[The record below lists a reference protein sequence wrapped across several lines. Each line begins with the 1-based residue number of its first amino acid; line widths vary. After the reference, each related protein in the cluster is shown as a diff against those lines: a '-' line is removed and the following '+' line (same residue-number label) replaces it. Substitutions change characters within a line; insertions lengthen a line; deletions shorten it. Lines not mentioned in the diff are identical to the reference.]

1 MDTSPLQLLIVED
14 EPIIALHLH
23 QIVTQL
29 GYVVLAT
36 VASGEEA
43 VQHAQALRPDL
54 VLMDIG
60 LQGAMDGI
68 TVAEHL
74 WRAWQIPSLFITAY
88 SDAGTLGNAARAK
101 PLGYIR
107 KPFEEHDIEATLKR
121 ACVHLQGRDPMHTH
135 DMQAE
140 ALRLLRTRVRE
151 LAEKRLSA
159 CAEDQQLVEAAL
171 TVAVDAVRLAISALN
186 RATNILRQ
194 A

>member
-1 MDTSPLQLLIVED
+1 
-14 EPIIALHLH
+14 
-23 QIVTQL
+23 
-29 GYVVLAT
+29 
-36 VASGEEA
+36 
-43 VQHAQALRPDL
+43 
-54 VLMDIG
+54 
-60 LQGAMDGI
+60 MDGI

-121 ACVHLQGRDPMHTH
+121 ACVHLQGRDPPIHAH

-140 ALRLLRTRVRE
+140 ALRLLHTRVRE
-151 LAEKRLSA
+151 LAEKRLAA
-159 CAEDQQLVEAAL
+159 CAEDQQLVEDAL